1 MKLKYYLFLFL
12 CSFCAC
18 SESDENILN
27 LDELEVIQ
35 LISEKT
41 YFEQII
47 DPLDIY
53 SDGDFLIILED
64 RRISFDLPLV
74 HILKKNPLT
83 YFNSKGVNGYGPME
97 IPSADMF
104 NQLESDSSFLIY
116 SGTDRKFVKY
126 DIYDS
131 SRLAVS
137 EFKMPS
143 SNTVLGYA
151 YLLPDSSFFG
161 IPTFDNHKYLKV
173 DFYGSEIKGY
183 GEWEQIEGKEDMSYF
198 HHFTL
203 NDGWF
208 RTDDDFNLFV
218 KASIFR
224 DRLEIFYPESEEIKI
239 IDGPSLMLPPFEFY
253 QPNDGVNIPI
263 SNPFRYRDVYITDKF
278 IFALYGGFSHDHY
291 FKTNELA
298 RKIFVFSR
306 EGQPIYNL
314 ELDRSISSIVVD
326 QEQNKIFGLTT
337 DEDPGI
343 AIFDLPEE
351 LR

>member
-1 MKLKYYLFLFL
+1 MKLKNYCFLFL
-12 CSFCAC
+12 CSLWAC
-18 SESDENILN
+18 SESDQNVFN
-27 LDELEVIQ
+27 PDQLEIIQ
-35 LISEKT
+35 LNSKKY

-47 DPLDIY
+47 DPLHIY
-53 SDGDFLIILED
+53 GYGDFLVVLED

-74 HILKKNPLT
+74 HILRKNPLT
-83 YFNSKGVNGYGPME
+83 YFNSKGVNGYGPLE

-116 SGTDRKFVKY
+116 SGIDRKFVEFE
-126 DIYDS
+126 IYDS

-137 EFKMPS
+137 EFKMPA
-143 SNTVLGYA
+143 SNTTLGLA

-161 IPTFDNHKYLKV
+161 IPTFEKNKYLKL
-173 DFYGSEIKGY
+173 DFYGNKIIGY
-183 GEWEQIEGKEDMSYF
+183 GEWEQIEGKEDMSPF

-208 RTDDDFNLFV
+208 RPDVDFDLFV

-239 IDGPSLMLPPFEFY
+239 IDGPSLELPPFEYY
-253 QPNDGVNIPI
+253 QPSDGVNIPI

-291 FKTNELA
+291 YKTSELA

-306 EGQPIYNL
+306 EGEPFYNL

-326 QEQNKIFGLTT
+326 QKQRKIFGITT
-337 DEDPGI
+337 DDDPGI